1 MGKGADWLELGDFGP
16 IRASVS
22 PPANGAMLIPASR
35 APRVAGVAVAEG
47 SAGSRR
53 DCDLFCVHRVAL
65 PSFLPPF
72 VLGRFQTA
80 SGGES

>member
-1 MGKGADWLELGDFGP
+1 MGKGADWLESLDFGP

-22 PPANGAMLIPASR
+22 PPANLATLVPASR
-35 APRVAGVAVAEG
+35 APRVAGVAAAEG
-47 SAGSRR
+47 STGSRR